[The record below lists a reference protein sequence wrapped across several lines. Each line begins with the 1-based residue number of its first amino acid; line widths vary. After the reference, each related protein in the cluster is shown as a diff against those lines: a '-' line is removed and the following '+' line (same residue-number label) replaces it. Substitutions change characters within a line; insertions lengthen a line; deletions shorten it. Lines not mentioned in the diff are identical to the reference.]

1 LQQARPSHYC
11 RAAALNP
18 YPLQPEP
25 RPLQP
30 NMHMTDALLSPAV
43 GAAMCCAS
51 AGCVGYAAKRLR
63 LDGSGDKKMPILAVM
78 GAFVFAAQMV
88 NFAIPGTGS
97 SGHIGGGVLLA
108 GLVGGPP
115 ALLSISVVLVIQA
128 LFFADGGLLAL
139 GCNIFN
145 MGVVPALVCY
155 PLIFRPIIKKS
166 ATSRRI
172 TIASVVAS
180 IAALQ
185 LGAFGVVAQTHLSGI
200 SGLPFSTFAM
210 LMQPIHL
217 AIGVIEGIVT
227 AAILCFVH
235 KMRPEIISGAA
246 EVAVNRGGA
255 PMRNAIVAVA
265 ALTILVGGFLSHFAS
280 SRPDGLEW
288 SIEKAVG
295 GAGPE
300 AQPGIQ
306 PKSAAIQEKIAL
318 MPGYDFK
325 KAGEGAQEP
334 APVSGISI
342 AGFAGAALTFLL
354 AIAAAFA
361 ITRARK
367 KW

>member
-1 LQQARPSHYC
+1 
-11 RAAALNP
+11 
-18 YPLQPEP
+18 
-25 RPLQP
+25 
-30 NMHMTDALLSPAV
+30 MHMTDALLSPAV

-51 AGCVGYAAKRLR
+51 AGCVGYAARRLR

-145 MGVVPALVCY
+145 IGVVPALLCY
-155 PLIFRPIIKKS
+155 PLVFAPIIKGG
-166 ATSRRI
+166 ATPRRI
-172 TIASVVAS
+172 AMASMAAS

-185 LGAFGVVAQTHLSGI
+185 LGALGVVAQTHLSGI
-200 SGLPFSTFAM
+200 SGLPFGAFAL

-217 AIGVIEGIVT
+217 AIGIVEGMVT

-235 KMRPEIISGAA
+235 KMRPEIISGTSNG
-246 EVAVNRGGA
+246 VLKNGGIS
-255 PMRNAIVAVA
+255 MRNVITAAA
-265 ALTILVGGFLSHFAS
+265 ALTIIVGGLLSHFAS
-280 SRPDGLEW
+280 TKPDGLEW
-288 SIEKAVG
+288 SIEKAAEG
-295 GAGPE
+295 GR
-300 AQPGIQ
+300 
-306 PKSAAIQEKIAL
+306 AAAHAAPQHMQMRPLIEGAAAVQEKTAL

-325 KAGEGAQEP
+325 GARGLAETGSALGPSAAGML
-334 APVSGISI
+334 
-342 AGFAGAALTFLL
+342 GAALTFLL
-354 AIAAAFA
+354 AAASAFA
-361 ITRARK
+361 IARAKRK
-367 KW
+367 KEK